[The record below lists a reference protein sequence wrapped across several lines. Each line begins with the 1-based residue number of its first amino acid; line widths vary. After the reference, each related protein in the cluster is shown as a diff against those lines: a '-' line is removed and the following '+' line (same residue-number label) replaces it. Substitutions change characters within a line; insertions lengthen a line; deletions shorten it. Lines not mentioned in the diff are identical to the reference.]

1 MRYVRNIRAC
11 FDKLAF
17 RINNS
22 KLTGLLS
29 TTVPGEPAIDD
40 EEGGHP
46 DEKQEALVKE
56 QEEEGRRLSGPRRCH
71 GRHDQ
76 GQWTPRSR

>member
-1 MRYVRNIRAC
+1 MHIY
-11 FDKLAF
+11 KLAF

-22 KLTGLLS
+22 KLTKLLS

-46 DEKQEALVKE
+46 NEKQETLV
-56 QEEEGRRLSGPRRCH
+56 EE
-71 GRHDQ
+71 
-76 GQWTPRSR
+76 